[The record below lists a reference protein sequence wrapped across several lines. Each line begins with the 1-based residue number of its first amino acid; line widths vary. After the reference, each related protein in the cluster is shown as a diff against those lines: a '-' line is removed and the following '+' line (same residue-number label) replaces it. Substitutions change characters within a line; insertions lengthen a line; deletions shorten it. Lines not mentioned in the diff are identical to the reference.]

1 MASNLIFNEVTK
13 YKPGTVYRLLSD
25 CYVEILDQQLQD
37 QFQKFDQ
44 AVFLYPE
51 TVGNCTFITT
61 LDSEIAGMASYD
73 PRQAPELGIIGH
85 NCVLPEHR
93 RKGYGKQQIQEVVRR
108 LKMTG
113 VRRVCVSTSEHS
125 FFEPARRMYLSCGFF
140 ESAMQRKDPEDMYKT
155 VYYEI
160 ELK

>member
-44 AVFLYPE
+44 AVFSNPE
-51 TVGNCTFITT
+51 TVGTCTFITT
-61 LDSEIAGMASYD
+61 LDSKIAGMASYD

-85 NCVLPEHR
+85 NCILPEHR
-93 RKGYGKQQIQEVVRR
+93 RKGCGKQQ
-108 LKMTG
+108 
-113 VRRVCVSTSEHS
+113 
-125 FFEPARRMYLSCGFF
+125 
-140 ESAMQRKDPEDMYKT
+140 DPGGCKKVKGD
-155 VYYEI
+155 
-160 ELK
+160 